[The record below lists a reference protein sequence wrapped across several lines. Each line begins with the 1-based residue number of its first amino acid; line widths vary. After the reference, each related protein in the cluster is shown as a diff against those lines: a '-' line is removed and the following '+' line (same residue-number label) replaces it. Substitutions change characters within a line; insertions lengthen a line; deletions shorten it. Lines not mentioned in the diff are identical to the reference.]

1 MKVTIFGTGYV
12 GLVQAAVLAEVGH
25 QVCCVD
31 VDDERIA
38 ALRLGQ
44 IPFYEPG
51 LATLVES
58 HLASGRLSFTVDPAI
73 GVAHGDLLLIAVG
86 TPADEDGSADLQHV
100 LAVADTIG
108 RLMNHP
114 KLVVTKSTVPVG
126 TAQHVGEHIEQ
137 QLAERGLTL
146 ACEVAA
152 NPEFLKEGAAVNDCM
167 RPDRIIIGCD
177 SERALEQ
184 LRALYAPFNRNHDR
198 IVVMDLRSAELTK
211 YAANAMLAT
220 KISFMNEMAALAEQL
235 GADIEAVRQ
244 GMGADPRIGYHF
256 IYPGCG
262 YGGSCFPKD
271 IKSLRHTAAS
281 VGCDTPLLAA
291 VEQVNLRQ
299 QQKMAQTL
307 LTRFGQD
314 LRGHTFALWGL
325 AFKPGTDDMRDAPSR
340 PLLAAIWAAG
350 GRVQAF
356 DPKAMGRARHIYGQR
371 PDLLLCPTQ
380 EAALEGADALLI
392 CTEWQAFR
400 APDFQQL
407 KALLNQPVIIDGR
420 NLYEP
425 RQLSELGFD
434 YHAIGRPH
442 LPAKKQPANTSSNP
456 ETQP

>member
-44 IPFYEPG
+44 ITFYEPG
-51 LATLVES
+51 LAPLVES

-73 GVAHGDLLLIAVG
+73 GVAHADLLLIAVG

-108 RLMNHP
+108 RLMSRP

-126 TAQHVGEHIEQ
+126 TAQQVREHIEL

-281 VGCDTPLLAA
+281 VGCDAPLLAA
-291 VEQVNLRQ
+291 VEQVNQRQ

-307 LTRFGQD
+307 LNRFGPD
-314 LRGHTFALWGL
+314 LRGRTFALWGL

-356 DPKAMGRARHIYGQR
+356 DPKAMERARQLYGQR
-371 PDLLLCPTQ
+371 PDLQLCPTQ
-380 EAALEGADALLI
+380 ESAQEGADALLI

-407 KALLNQPVIIDGR
+407 KALLNQHVIIDGR
-420 NLYEP
+420 NLYDP

-434 YHAIGRPH
+434 YHDIGRPH
-442 LPAKKQPANTSSNP
+442 LPAKKQPTSTSCNP
-456 ETQP
+456 EIQP

>member
-51 LATLVES
+51 LAPLVES
-58 HLASGRLSFTVDPAI
+58 HLASGRLSVTVDPAI
-73 GVAHGDLLLIAVG
+73 AVAHADLLLIAVG

-108 RLMNHP
+108 RLMSSP

-126 TAQHVGEHIEQ
+126 TAQQVREHIEQ

-146 ACEVAA
+146 ACDVAA

-281 VGCDTPLLAA
+281 VGCDAPLLAA
-291 VEQVNLRQ
+291 VEQVNQRQ

-307 LTRFGQD
+307 RNSFGPD
-314 LRGHTFALWGL
+314 LRGRTFALWGL

-356 DPKAMGRARHIYGQR
+356 DPKAMGRARQIYGQR
-371 PDLLLCPTQ
+371 PDLLLCPTL

-420 NLYEP
+420 NLYDP

-442 LPAKKQPANTSSNP
+442 LPAKKQPANTSCNP

>member
-51 LATLVES
+51 LAPLVES

-73 GVAHGDLLLIAVG
+73 GVAHADLLLIAVG

-108 RLMNHP
+108 RLMSSP

-126 TAQHVGEHIEQ
+126 TAQQVREHIEQ
-137 QLAERGLTL
+137 QLAVRGLTL

-281 VGCDTPLLAA
+281 VGCDAPLLAA
-291 VEQVNLRQ
+291 VEQVNQRQ

-307 LTRFGQD
+307 RNRFGPD
-314 LRGHTFALWGL
+314 LRGRTFALWGL

-356 DPKAMGRARHIYGQR
+356 DPKAMGRARHIYSQR
-371 PDLLLCPTQ
+371 PDLQLCPTQ
-380 EAALEGADALLI
+380 EVALEGADALLI

-442 LPAKKQPANTSSNP
+442 LPTKKQPANTSCNP

>member
-51 LATLVES
+51 LAPLVES

-73 GVAHGDLLLIAVG
+73 GVAHADLLLIAVG

-108 RLMNHP
+108 RLMSSP

-126 TAQHVGEHIEQ
+126 TAQQVREHIEL
-137 QLAERGLTL
+137 QLAVRGLTL
-146 ACEVAA
+146 ACDVAA

-281 VGCDTPLLAA
+281 VGCDAPLLAA
-291 VEQVNLRQ
+291 VEQVNQRQ

-307 LTRFGQD
+307 LTRFGPD
-314 LRGHTFALWGL
+314 LRGRTFALWGL

-356 DPKAMGRARHIYGQR
+356 DPKAMGRARQIYGQR
-371 PDLLLCPTQ
+371 PGLLLCPTQ

-420 NLYEP
+420 NLYDP
-425 RQLSELGFD
+425 RLLSELGFD

-442 LPAKKQPANTSSNP
+442 LPAKRLPANTSSNP

>member
-51 LATLVES
+51 LAPLVES

-73 GVAHGDLLLIAVG
+73 GVAYADLQLIAVG

-100 LAVADTIG
+100 QAVADTIG
-108 RLMNHP
+108 RLMSRP

-126 TAQHVGEHIEQ
+126 TTQQVREHIEQ
-137 QLAERGLTL
+137 QLAMRGLTL

-184 LRALYAPFNRNHDR
+184 LRALYTPFNRNHDR

-271 IKSLRHTAAS
+271 IKSLCHTAAS
-281 VGCDTPLLAA
+281 VGCDAPLLAA
-291 VEQVNLRQ
+291 VEQVNQRQ

-307 LTRFGQD
+307 LTRFGPD
-314 LRGHTFALWGL
+314 LRGRTFALWGL
-325 AFKPGTDDMRDAPSR
+325 AFKPSTDDMRDAPSR
-340 PLLAAIWAAG
+340 PLLAAIWTAG

-356 DPKAMGRARHIYGQR
+356 DPKAMERARQLYGQR

-380 EAALEGADALLI
+380 ESALEGADALLI

-420 NLYEP
+420 NLYDP

-442 LPAKKQPANTSSNP
+442 LPAKKQPANSSINP

>member
-51 LATLVES
+51 LAPLVES
-58 HLASGRLSFTVDPAI
+58 HLASGRLSFTVDHAI
-73 GVAHGDLLLIAVG
+73 GVAYADLLLIAVG

-108 RLMNHP
+108 RLMSRP

-126 TAQHVGEHIEQ
+126 TAQQVKEHIEL

-146 ACEVAA
+146 TCEVAA

-281 VGCDTPLLAA
+281 VGCDAPLLAA
-291 VEQVNLRQ
+291 VEQVNQRQ

-307 LTRFGQD
+307 LTRFGPD

-356 DPKAMGRARHIYGQR
+356 DPKAMGRTHELYGQR

-380 EAALEGADALLI
+380 ESALEGADALLI

-420 NLYEP
+420 NLYDP

-442 LPAKKQPANTSSNP
+442 LPAKKPPANTSCNP
-456 ETQP
+456 ETKP

>member
-25 QVCCVD
+25 QICCID
-31 VDDERIA
+31 VDEGRIA
-38 ALRLGQ
+38 ALRQGQ

-51 LATLVES
+51 LAPLVES
-58 HLASGRLSFTVDPAI
+58 HLASGRLHFSADPAV
-73 GVAHGDLLLIAVG
+73 GVEHADLLLIAVG

-108 RLMNHP
+108 QLMSRS

-126 TAQHVGEHIEQ
+126 TAQQVRQHIQ
-137 QLAERGLTL
+137 AQLAERGVALE
-146 ACEVAA
+146 CDVAA
-152 NPEFLKEGAAVNDCM
+152 NPEFLKEGAAVSDCM

-177 SERALEQ
+177 SEAAQEQ

-220 KISFMNEMAALAEQL
+220 RISFMNEMAALAEEL

-256 IYPGCG
+256 LYPGCG

-271 IKSLRHTAAS
+271 IQSLLHTARH
-281 VGCDTPLLAA
+281 VDCDTPLLAA
-291 VEQVNLRQ
+291 VEQVNRRQ
-299 QQKMAQTL
+299 QQKMAERL
-307 LTRFGQD
+307 LSHFGPD
-314 LRGHTFALWGL
+314 LRGRTFALWGL
-325 AFKPGTDDMRDAPSR
+325 AFKPGTDDMREAPSR

-356 DPKAMGRARHIYGQR
+356 DPKAMARARELYGER
-371 PDLLLCPTQ
+371 PDLQLCATQ
-380 EAALEGADALLI
+380 EEALEGADALLI
-392 CTEWQAFR
+392 CTEWQSFR
-400 APDFQQL
+400 VPDFARM
-407 KALLNQPVIIDGR
+407 KSLLASPVIIDGR
-420 NLYEP
+420 NLYDP
-425 RQLSELGFD
+425 VRLHQQGFC
-434 YHAIGRPH
+434 YYAIGRPH
-442 LPAKKQPANTSSNP
+442 LPLAQVQP
-456 ETQP
+456 

>member
-51 LATLVES
+51 LAPLVES

-73 GVAHGDLLLIAVG
+73 GVVHADLLLIAVG
-86 TPADEDGSADLQHV
+86 TPAEEDGSADLQHV

-108 RLMNHP
+108 RLMSSP

-126 TAQHVGEHIEQ
+126 TAQQVREHIEQ
-137 QLAERGLTL
+137 QLAVRGLALT
-146 ACEVAA
+146 CEVAA

-177 SERALEQ
+177 SKRALEQ

-281 VGCDTPLLAA
+281 VGCDAPLLTA
-291 VEQVNLRQ
+291 VEQVNQRQ
-299 QQKMAQTL
+299 QLKMAQTL
-307 LTRFGQD
+307 LTRFGPD
-314 LRGHTFALWGL
+314 LRGRTFALWGL

-356 DPKAMGRARHIYGQR
+356 DPKAMERARQIYGQR

-380 EAALEGADALLI
+380 ESALEGADALLI

-420 NLYEP
+420 NLYDP

-442 LPAKKQPANTSSNP
+442 LPAKKLPANTSRNP

>member
-51 LATLVES
+51 LAPLVES

-73 GVAHGDLLLIAVG
+73 GVAHADLLLIAVG

-108 RLMNHP
+108 RLMSRP

-126 TAQHVGEHIEQ
+126 TAQQVREHIEL

-146 ACEVAA
+146 TCEVAA

-281 VGCDTPLLAA
+281 VGCDAPLLAA
-291 VEQVNLRQ
+291 VEQVNQRQ

-314 LRGHTFALWGL
+314 LRGRTFALWGL

-356 DPKAMGRARHIYGQR
+356 DPKAMVRARQLYGQR

-420 NLYEP
+420 NLYDP

-442 LPAKKQPANTSSNP
+442 LPAKKPPANTSCNP
-456 ETQP
+456 ETKP

>member
-38 ALRLGQ
+38 ALRQGQ

-51 LATLVES
+51 LTPLVES

-73 GVAHGDLLLIAVG
+73 GVAHADLLLIAVG

-100 LAVADTIG
+100 LAVAYTIG
-108 RLMNHP
+108 RLMQRP

-126 TAQHVGEHIEQ
+126 TAQQVREHIEL
-137 QLAERGLTL
+137 QLAERGLPL

-281 VGCDTPLLAA
+281 VGCDAPLLAA
-291 VEQVNLRQ
+291 VEQVNQRQ

-307 LTRFGQD
+307 LTRFGPD
-314 LRGHTFALWGL
+314 LRGRTFALWGL

-340 PLLAAIWAAG
+340 PLLATIWAAG

-356 DPKAMGRARHIYGQR
+356 DPKAMGRAHELYGER

-380 EAALEGADALLI
+380 ESALEGADALLI

-420 NLYEP
+420 NLYDP

-442 LPAKKQPANTSSNP
+442 LPAKKQPASTSCNP
-456 ETQP
+456 ESQP

>member
-73 GVAHGDLLLIAVG
+73 GVAHADLLLIAVG

-108 RLMNHP
+108 RLMSHP

-126 TAQHVGEHIEQ
+126 TTQQVREHIEL

-146 ACEVAA
+146 TCEVAA

-281 VGCDTPLLAA
+281 VGCDAPLLAA
-291 VEQVNLRQ
+291 VEQVNQRQ

-307 LTRFGQD
+307 LTRFGPD
-314 LRGHTFALWGL
+314 LRGRTFALWGL

-340 PLLAAIWAAG
+340 PLLVAIWAAG

-356 DPKAMGRARHIYGQR
+356 DPKAMERARQIYGQR

-380 EAALEGADALLI
+380 ESALEGADALLI

-420 NLYEP
+420 NLYDP

-442 LPAKKQPANTSSNP
+442 LPAKKLPANTSRNP

>member
-51 LATLVES
+51 LAPLVES
-58 HLASGRLSFTVDPAI
+58 NLASGRLSFTVDPAI
-73 GVAHGDLLLIAVG
+73 GVAHADLLLIAVG

-108 RLMNHP
+108 RLMSSP

-126 TAQHVGEHIEQ
+126 TTQQVREHIEL

-146 ACEVAA
+146 TCEVAA

-281 VGCDTPLLAA
+281 VGCDAPLLAA
-291 VEQVNLRQ
+291 VEQVNQRQ

-307 LTRFGQD
+307 LNRFGPD
-314 LRGHTFALWGL
+314 LRGRTFALWGL
-325 AFKPGTDDMRDAPSR
+325 AFKPGTDDIRDAPSR

-356 DPKAMGRARHIYGQR
+356 DPKAMERARQLYGQR
-371 PDLLLCPTQ
+371 PDLQLCPTQ
-380 EAALEGADALLI
+380 ESALEGADALLI

-407 KALLNQPVIIDGR
+407 KALLNQHVIIDGR
-420 NLYEP
+420 NLYDP
-425 RQLSELGFD
+425 RQLSEIGFD

-442 LPAKKQPANTSSNP
+442 LPAKKQPTSTSCNP
-456 ETQP
+456 EIQP

>member
-51 LATLVES
+51 LAPLVES

-73 GVAHGDLLLIAVG
+73 GVAHADLLLIAVG

-100 LAVADTIG
+100 LTVADTIG
-108 RLMNHP
+108 RLMSSP

-126 TAQHVGEHIEQ
+126 TAQQVREHIEL

-281 VGCDTPLLAA
+281 VGCDAPLLAA
-291 VEQVNLRQ
+291 VEQVNQRQ

-307 LTRFGQD
+307 LTRFGPD

-356 DPKAMGRARHIYGQR
+356 DPKAMGRARQIYGQR

-380 EAALEGADALLI
+380 EAAQEGADALLI

-420 NLYEP
+420 NLYDP

-456 ETQP
+456 EAQP

>member
-51 LATLVES
+51 LAPLVES
-58 HLASGRLSFTVDPAI
+58 HLASGRLSFTVDHAI
-73 GVAHGDLLLIAVG
+73 GVAYADLLLIAVG

-108 RLMNHP
+108 QLMSRP

-126 TAQHVGEHIEQ
+126 TAQQVREHIEQ
-137 QLAERGLTL
+137 QLAVRGLAFT
-146 ACEVAA
+146 CEVAA

-281 VGCDTPLLAA
+281 VGCDAPLLAA
-291 VEQVNLRQ
+291 VEQVNQRQ

-307 LTRFGQD
+307 LARFGPD
-314 LRGHTFALWGL
+314 LRGRTFALWGL

-356 DPKAMGRARHIYGQR
+356 DPKAMGRARQIYGQR

-420 NLYEP
+420 NLYDP

-442 LPAKKQPANTSSNP
+442 LPAKKQPANTSCNP

>member
-1 MKVTIFGTGYV
+1 M
-12 GLVQAAVLAEVGH
+12 
-25 QVCCVD
+25 
-31 VDDERIA
+31 
-38 ALRLGQ
+38 
-44 IPFYEPG
+44 
-51 LATLVES
+51 
-58 HLASGRLSFTVDPAI
+58 
-73 GVAHGDLLLIAVG
+73 
-86 TPADEDGSADLQHV
+86 
-100 LAVADTIG
+100 
-108 RLMNHP
+108 
-114 KLVVTKSTVPVG
+114 
-126 TAQHVGEHIEQ
+126 TA
-137 QLAERGLTL
+137 
-146 ACEVAA
+146 
-152 NPEFLKEGAAVNDCM
+152 K
-167 RPDRIIIGCD
+167 
-177 SERALEQ
+177 RALEQ

-281 VGCDTPLLAA
+281 VGCDAPLLAA

-307 LTRFGQD
+307 LTRFGPD
-314 LRGHTFALWGL
+314 LRGRTFALWGL

-356 DPKAMGRARHIYGQR
+356 DPKAMGRARQIYGQR

-420 NLYEP
+420 NLYDP

-442 LPAKKQPANTSSNP
+442 LPAKKQPANTSCNP

>member
-51 LATLVES
+51 LAPLVES

-73 GVAHGDLLLIAVG
+73 GVVHADLLLIAVG
-86 TPADEDGSADLQHV
+86 TPAEEDGSADLQHV

-108 RLMNHP
+108 RLMSSP

-126 TAQHVGEHIEQ
+126 TAQQVREHIEQ
-137 QLAERGLTL
+137 QLAVRGLALT
-146 ACEVAA
+146 CEVAA

-177 SERALEQ
+177 SKRALEQ

-281 VGCDTPLLAA
+281 VGCDAPLLTA
-291 VEQVNLRQ
+291 VEQVNQRQ
-299 QQKMAQTL
+299 QLKMAQTL
-307 LTRFGQD
+307 LTRFGPD
-314 LRGHTFALWGL
+314 LRGRTFALWGL

-356 DPKAMGRARHIYGQR
+356 DPKAMGRARQIYGQR

-442 LPAKKQPANTSSNP
+442 LPAKKQPANTSCNP

>member
-51 LATLVES
+51 LAPLVES

-73 GVAHGDLLLIAVG
+73 GVAHADLLLIAVG

-108 RLMNHP
+108 RLMSSP

-126 TAQHVGEHIEQ
+126 TAQQVREHIEL
-137 QLAERGLTL
+137 QLAERGLPLT
-146 ACEVAA
+146 CEVAA

-281 VGCDTPLLAA
+281 VGCDAPLLAA

-307 LTRFGQD
+307 LTRFGPD
-314 LRGHTFALWGL
+314 LRGRTFALWGL

-356 DPKAMGRARHIYGQR
+356 DPKAMGRARQIYGQR

-420 NLYEP
+420 NLYDP
-425 RQLSELGFD
+425 RQLCELGFD
-434 YHAIGRPH
+434 YYAIGRPH
-442 LPAKKQPANTSSNP
+442 LPAKKQPANTSCNP

>member
-51 LATLVES
+51 LAPLVES
-58 HLASGRLSFTVDPAI
+58 NLASGRLSFTVDPAI
-73 GVAHGDLLLIAVG
+73 GVAHADLLLIAVG
-86 TPADEDGSADLQHV
+86 TPAEEDGSADLQHV

-108 RLMNHP
+108 QLMSRP

-126 TAQHVGEHIEQ
+126 TAQQVREHIEQ
-137 QLAERGLTL
+137 QLAMRGLPL

-177 SERALEQ
+177 SERALEL

-220 KISFMNEMAALAEQL
+220 KISFMNEMAALAEEL

-281 VGCDTPLLAA
+281 VGYDAPLLAA
-291 VEQVNLRQ
+291 VEQVNQRQ

-307 LTRFGQD
+307 LTRFGPD
-314 LRGHTFALWGL
+314 LRGRTFALWGL

-356 DPKAMGRARHIYGQR
+356 DPKAMERARQIYGQR
-371 PDLLLCPTQ
+371 PDLLLSPTQ

-420 NLYEP
+420 NLYDP
-425 RQLSELGFD
+425 RQLTELGFD

-442 LPAKKQPANTSSNP
+442 LPAQKQPANTSCNP

>member
-73 GVAHGDLLLIAVG
+73 GVAHADLLLIAVG

-108 RLMNHP
+108 RLMSSP

-126 TAQHVGEHIEQ
+126 TAQQVREHIEL

-146 ACEVAA
+146 TCEVAA

-281 VGCDTPLLAA
+281 VGCDAPLLAA

-307 LTRFGQD
+307 LTRFGPE
-314 LRGHTFALWGL
+314 LCGRTFALWGL

-350 GRVQAF
+350 GKVQAF
-356 DPKAMGRARHIYGQR
+356 DPKAMARARELYGER
-371 PDLLLCPTQ
+371 PDLRLCATQ
-380 EAALEGADALLI
+380 EEALEGADALLI
-392 CTEWQAFR
+392 CTEWQSFR
-400 APDFQQL
+400 VPDFARM
-407 KALLNQPVIIDGR
+407 KSLLANPVIIDGR
-420 NLYEP
+420 NLYDP
-425 RQLSELGFD
+425 VRLHQQGFC
-434 YHAIGRPH
+434 YYAIGRPH
-442 LPAKKQPANTSSNP
+442 LPLAQVQP
-456 ETQP
+456 

>member
-51 LATLVES
+51 LAPLVES

-73 GVAHGDLLLIAVG
+73 GVAHADLLLIAVG

-100 LAVADTIG
+100 LTVADTIG
-108 RLMNHP
+108 RLMQRP

-126 TAQHVGEHIEQ
+126 TTQQVQEHIEQ
-137 QLAERGLTL
+137 QLAVRGLTL

-281 VGCDTPLLAA
+281 VGCDAPLLAA
-291 VEQVNLRQ
+291 VEQVNQRQ

-307 LTRFGQD
+307 LTRFGPD
-314 LRGHTFALWGL
+314 LRGRTFALWGL

-340 PLLAAIWAAG
+340 TLLAAIWAAG

-356 DPKAMGRARHIYGQR
+356 DPKAMERAHELYGQR
-371 PDLLLCPTQ
+371 PDLQLCPTQ

-420 NLYEP
+420 NLYNP

-442 LPAKKQPANTSSNP
+442 LPAKKQPANTSCNP

>member
-51 LATLVES
+51 LAPLVES

-73 GVAHGDLLLIAVG
+73 GVAHADLLLIAVG

-100 LAVADTIG
+100 LAVANTIG
-108 RLMNHP
+108 RLMSRP

-126 TAQHVGEHIEQ
+126 TAQQVREHIEL

-211 YAANAMLAT
+211 YAANAMLAA

-281 VGCDTPLLAA
+281 VGCDAPLLAA
-291 VEQVNLRQ
+291 VEQVNQRQ

-307 LTRFGQD
+307 LTRFGPD

-356 DPKAMGRARHIYGQR
+356 DPKAIGRARQIYGQR

-442 LPAKKQPANTSSNP
+442 LPAKKQPANTSCNP

>member
-51 LATLVES
+51 LAPLVES

-73 GVAHGDLLLIAVG
+73 GVAHADLLLIAVG

-108 RLMNHP
+108 RLMSSP

-126 TAQHVGEHIEQ
+126 TAQQVREHIEL
-137 QLAERGLTL
+137 QLAERGLPLT
-146 ACEVAA
+146 CEVAA

-281 VGCDTPLLAA
+281 VGCDAPLLAA
-291 VEQVNLRQ
+291 VEQVNQRQ

-307 LTRFGQD
+307 LTRFGPD

-340 PLLAAIWAAG
+340 PLLATIWAAG

-356 DPKAMGRARHIYGQR
+356 DPKAMGRAHELYGER

-380 EAALEGADALLI
+380 ESALERADALLI

-420 NLYEP
+420 NLYDP
-425 RQLSELGFD
+425 RQLSEIGFD

-442 LPAKKQPANTSSNP
+442 LPAKKQPANANCNP

>member
-51 LATLVES
+51 LAPLVES

-73 GVAHGDLLLIAVG
+73 GVAHADLLLIAVG
-86 TPADEDGSADLQHV
+86 APADEDGSADLQHV

-108 RLMNHP
+108 RLMSSP

-126 TAQHVGEHIEQ
+126 TAQQVREHIEL

-146 ACEVAA
+146 TCEVAA

-262 YGGSCFPKD
+262 YCGSCFPKD

-281 VGCDTPLLAA
+281 VGCDAPLLAA
-291 VEQVNLRQ
+291 VEQVNQRQ

-307 LTRFGQD
+307 LTRFGPD

-340 PLLAAIWAAG
+340 PLLATIWAAG

-356 DPKAMGRARHIYGQR
+356 DPKAMGRAHELYGER

-380 EAALEGADALLI
+380 ESALERADALLI

-420 NLYEP
+420 NLYDP

-442 LPAKKQPANTSSNP
+442 LPAKKQPANANCNP
-456 ETQP
+456 ETQQ

>member
-51 LATLVES
+51 LAPLVES

-73 GVAHGDLLLIAVG
+73 GVAHADLLLIAVG

-108 RLMNHP
+108 RLMSRP

-126 TAQHVGEHIEQ
+126 TAQQVREHIEL
-137 QLAERGLTL
+137 QLAERALTL

-198 IVVMDLRSAELTK
+198 IVVMDQRSAELTK

-281 VGCDTPLLAA
+281 VGCDAPLLAA
-291 VEQVNLRQ
+291 VEQVNQRQ

-307 LTRFGQD
+307 
-314 LRGHTFALWGL
+314 
-325 AFKPGTDDMRDAPSR
+325 
-340 PLLAAIWAAG
+340 
-350 GRVQAF
+350 
-356 DPKAMGRARHIYGQR
+356 
-371 PDLLLCPTQ
+371 
-380 EAALEGADALLI
+380 
-392 CTEWQAFR
+392 
-400 APDFQQL
+400 
-407 KALLNQPVIIDGR
+407 
-420 NLYEP
+420 
-425 RQLSELGFD
+425 
-434 YHAIGRPH
+434 
-442 LPAKKQPANTSSNP
+442 
-456 ETQP
+456 

>member
-38 ALRLGQ
+38 ALRLRQ

-51 LATLVES
+51 LAPLVES
-58 HLASGRLSFTVDPAI
+58 NLASGRLSFTVDPAI
-73 GVAHGDLLLIAVG
+73 GVAHADLLLIAVG

-108 RLMNHP
+108 RLMSSP

-126 TAQHVGEHIEQ
+126 TTQQVREHIEQ
-137 QLAERGLTL
+137 QLAARELPL

-281 VGCDTPLLAA
+281 VGCDAPLLAA
-291 VEQVNLRQ
+291 VEQVNQRQ

-307 LTRFGQD
+307 LTRFGPD
-314 LRGHTFALWGL
+314 LRGRTFALWGL

-356 DPKAMGRARHIYGQR
+356 DPKAMERARQIYGQR

-420 NLYEP
+420 NLYDP
-425 RQLSELGFD
+425 RQLSEIGFD

-442 LPAKKQPANTSSNP
+442 LPAKTQPADTRCNQ

>member
-44 IPFYEPG
+44 LPFYEPG
-51 LATLVES
+51 LAPLVEI

-73 GVAHGDLLLIAVG
+73 AVAHADLLLIAVG

-108 RLMNHP
+108 RLMSSP

-126 TAQHVGEHIEQ
+126 TTQQVREHIEQ
-137 QLAERGLTL
+137 QLAMRGLTL

-244 GMGADPRIGYHF
+244 GMGSDPRIGYHF

-262 YGGSCFPKD
+262 YGGSCFPKVAPYRGECR
-271 IKSLRHTAAS
+271 LRR
-281 VGCDTPLLAA
+281 P
-291 VEQVNLRQ
+291 
-299 QQKMAQTL
+299 
-307 LTRFGQD
+307 
-314 LRGHTFALWGL
+314 
-325 AFKPGTDDMRDAPSR
+325 AFS
-340 PLLAAIWAAG
+340 G
-350 GRVQAF
+350 GRA
-356 DPKAMGRARHIYGQR
+356 GQ
-371 PDLLLCPTQ
+371 PAPATEDGANPEDLL
-380 EAALEGADALLI
+380 
-392 CTEWQAFR
+392 R
-400 APDFQQL
+400 AGS
-407 KALLNQPVIIDGR
+407 A
-420 NLYEP
+420 
-425 RQLSELGFD
+425 
-434 YHAIGRPH
+434 RPH
-442 LPAKKQPANTSSNP
+442 LRPVGAGVQTRHRRHARCAEPPAAGRHLGCRWPGAGL
-456 ETQP
+456 

>member
-31 VDDERIA
+31 VDDTRIA
-38 ALRLGQ
+38 ALRQGQ

-51 LATLVES
+51 LAPLVES

-73 GVAHGDLLLIAVG
+73 AVAHADLLLIAVG

-108 RLMNHP
+108 RLMSHP

-126 TAQHVGEHIEQ
+126 TTQQVREHIEL

-281 VGCDTPLLAA
+281 VGCDAPLLAA
-291 VEQVNLRQ
+291 VEQVNQRQ

-307 LTRFGQD
+307 RTCFGPD
-314 LRGHTFALWGL
+314 LRGRTFALWGL

-356 DPKAMGRARHIYGQR
+356 DPKAMGRARQIYGQR

-420 NLYEP
+420 NLYDP

-442 LPAKKQPANTSSNP
+442 LPAKKQPANTSCST

>member
-51 LATLVES
+51 LAPLVES

-73 GVAHGDLLLIAVG
+73 GVAHAELLLIAVG

-108 RLMNHP
+108 RLMSSP

-126 TAQHVGEHIEQ
+126 TAQQVREHIEL

-146 ACEVAA
+146 TCEVAA

-281 VGCDTPLLAA
+281 VGCDAPLLAA
-291 VEQVNLRQ
+291 VERVNQRQ

-314 LRGHTFALWGL
+314 LRGRTFALWGL

-356 DPKAMGRARHIYGQR
+356 DPKAMERARQIYGQR

-420 NLYEP
+420 NLYDP

-442 LPAKKQPANTSSNP
+442 LPAKKQPANTSCNP

>member
-51 LATLVES
+51 LAPLVES

-73 GVAHGDLLLIAVG
+73 GVAHADLLLIAVG

-108 RLMNHP
+108 RLMSSP

-126 TAQHVGEHIEQ
+126 TTQQVREHIEQ
-137 QLAERGLTL
+137 QLAARELPL

-198 IVVMDLRSAELTK
+198 IVVMDLRSSELTK

-281 VGCDTPLLAA
+281 VGCDAPLLAA
-291 VEQVNLRQ
+291 VEQVNQRQ

-307 LTRFGQD
+307 LTRFGPD
-314 LRGHTFALWGL
+314 LRGRTFALWGL

-356 DPKAMGRARHIYGQR
+356 DPKAMERARQLYGQR
-371 PDLLLCPTQ
+371 PDLQLCPTQ
-380 EAALEGADALLI
+380 ESALEGAEALLI

-420 NLYEP
+420 NLYDP

-442 LPAKKQPANTSSNP
+442 LPAKKQPTSTSCNP
-456 ETQP
+456 EIQP

>member
-25 QVCCVD
+25 QACCVD

-51 LATLVES
+51 LAPLVES
-58 HLASGRLSFTVDPAI
+58 HLTSGRLSFTVDPAI
-73 GVAHGDLLLIAVG
+73 GVAHADLLLIAVG

-108 RLMNHP
+108 RLMSSP

-126 TAQHVGEHIEQ
+126 TAQQVREHIEQ
-137 QLAERGLTL
+137 QLAVRGLAFT
-146 ACEVAA
+146 CEVAA

-281 VGCDTPLLAA
+281 VCCDAPLLAA
-291 VEQVNLRQ
+291 VEQVNQRQ

-314 LRGHTFALWGL
+314 LRGRTFALWGL

-356 DPKAMGRARHIYGQR
+356 DPKAMERARQIYGQR
-371 PDLLLCPTQ
+371 SDLQLSPTQ

-420 NLYEP
+420 NLYDP
-425 RQLSELGFD
+425 RQLSEIGFD

-442 LPAKKQPANTSSNP
+442 LPAKKQPANANCNP

>member
-38 ALRLGQ
+38 ALRQGQ

-51 LATLVES
+51 LTPLVEG

-73 GVAHGDLLLIAVG
+73 GVAHADLLLIAVG

-100 LAVADTIG
+100 LTVADTIG
-108 RLMNHP
+108 RLMQRP

-126 TAQHVGEHIEQ
+126 TTQQVQEHIEQ
-137 QLAERGLTL
+137 QLAVRGLTL

-281 VGCDTPLLAA
+281 VGCDAPLLAA
-291 VEQVNLRQ
+291 VEQVNQRQ

-307 LTRFGQD
+307 LTRFGPD
-314 LRGHTFALWGL
+314 LRGRTFALWGL
-325 AFKPGTDDMRDAPSR
+325 AFKPGTDDLRDAPSR

-356 DPKAMGRARHIYGQR
+356 DPKAMARARQLYGQR
-371 PDLLLCPTQ
+371 PDLQLCPTQ
-380 EAALEGADALLI
+380 ESALEGADALLI

-420 NLYEP
+420 NLYDP

-442 LPAKKQPANTSSNP
+442 LPAQKRPAHANCNP

>member
-51 LATLVES
+51 LAPLVES
-58 HLASGRLSFTVDPAI
+58 HLASGRLSFTVAPAI
-73 GVAHGDLLLIAVG
+73 GVAHADLLLIAVG

-108 RLMNHP
+108 RLMSRP

-126 TAQHVGEHIEQ
+126 TAQQVREHIEL
-137 QLAERGLTL
+137 QLAERGQTLT
-146 ACEVAA
+146 CEVAA

-184 LRALYAPFNRNHDR
+184 LRTLYAPFNRNHDR

-281 VGCDTPLLAA
+281 VGCDAPLLAA
-291 VEQVNLRQ
+291 VEQVNQRQ

-307 LTRFGQD
+307 RTRFGPD
-314 LRGHTFALWGL
+314 LRGRTFALWGL

-356 DPKAMGRARHIYGQR
+356 DPKAMGRARQIYGQR
-371 PDLLLCPTQ
+371 PDLLLYPTQ

-420 NLYEP
+420 NLYDP

-442 LPAKKQPANTSSNP
+442 LPAKKQPANTSCNP

>member
-25 QVCCVD
+25 QICCID
-31 VDDERIA
+31 VDEGRIA
-38 ALRLGQ
+38 ALRQGQ

-51 LATLVES
+51 LAPLVES
-58 HLASGRLSFTVDPAI
+58 HLASGRLHFSADPAV
-73 GVAHGDLLLIAVG
+73 GVEHAELLLIAVG

-100 LAVADTIG
+100 LTVADTIG
-108 RLMNHP
+108 QLISRP

-126 TAQHVGEHIEQ
+126 TAQQVREHIEQ
-137 QLAERGLTL
+137 QLAVRGLAFT
-146 ACEVAA
+146 CDVAA

-281 VGCDTPLLAA
+281 VGCDAPLLAA
-291 VEQVNLRQ
+291 VEQVNQRQ

-307 LTRFGQD
+307 LTRFGPD

-356 DPKAMGRARHIYGQR
+356 DPKAMGRTHELYGQR

-380 EAALEGADALLI
+380 ESALEGADALLI

-420 NLYEP
+420 NLYDP

-442 LPAKKQPANTSSNP
+442 LPAKKPPANTSCNP
-456 ETQP
+456 ETKP

>member
-51 LATLVES
+51 LAPLVES

-108 RLMNHP
+108 RLMSSP

-126 TAQHVGEHIEQ
+126 TAQQVREHIEL

-146 ACEVAA
+146 TCEVAA

-281 VGCDTPLLAA
+281 VGCDAPLLAA
-291 VEQVNLRQ
+291 VEQVNQRQ

-314 LRGHTFALWGL
+314 LRGRTFALWGL

-356 DPKAMGRARHIYGQR
+356 DPKAMVRARQLYGQR

-420 NLYEP
+420 NLYDP

-442 LPAKKQPANTSSNP
+442 LPAKKPPANTSCNP
-456 ETQP
+456 ETKP

>member
-25 QVCCVD
+25 QICCID
-31 VDDERIA
+31 VDEARIA
-38 ALRLGQ
+38 ALRQGL

-51 LATLVES
+51 LAPLVES
-58 HLASGRLSFTVDPAI
+58 HLASGRLHFSADPAV
-73 GVAHGDLLLIAVG
+73 GVEHADLLLIAVG

-108 RLMNHP
+108 RLMSRP

-126 TAQHVGEHIEQ
+126 TAQQVRQHIQ
-137 QLAERGLTL
+137 AQLLERGVALE
-146 ACEVAA
+146 CDVAA

-177 SERALEQ
+177 SEAVLEQ
-184 LRALYAPFNRNHDR
+184 LRVLYAPFNRNHDR

-220 KISFMNEMAALAEQL
+220 RISFMNEMAALAEEL

-256 IYPGCG
+256 LYPGCG

-271 IKSLRHTAAS
+271 IQSLLHTARR
-281 VGCDTPLLAA
+281 VGYDTPLLAA
-291 VEQVNLRQ
+291 VEQVNQRQ

-307 LTRFGQD
+307 LTRFGPD
-314 LRGHTFALWGL
+314 LRGRTFALWGL

-356 DPKAMGRARHIYGQR
+356 DPKAMERARQLYGQR
-371 PDLLLCPTQ
+371 PDLQLCPTQ
-380 EAALEGADALLI
+380 ETALEGADALLI

-400 APDFQQL
+400 APDLQQM
-407 KALLNQPVIIDGR
+407 KALLNQHVIIDGR
-420 NLYEP
+420 NLYDP

-442 LPAKKQPANTSSNP
+442 LPAKKQPANADCNP
-456 ETQP
+456 EPQP